1 VGARNQVAGDRENP
15 YPSVVDRTRTMSASP
30 NPRIQGEFVW
40 LDGRFV
46 DWSDATVPI
55 LTHTLHYGLGVF
67 EGIRCYRTSDER
79 SAVFRLGDHI
89 RRLFDS
95 AHINLLEIPFSREEI
110 ESACRETLRR
120 NRLDA
125 GYIRPLVFIGDG
137 EMGLNPGSNAIRV
150 AVIAWPWGKYLG
162 EEGIERGIRA
172 KVSTFAR
179 HYLNAKM
186 TKGKT
191 CGDYVNSILAKREA
205 LLDGYDEAIM
215 LDGDG
220 LVSEASGENIFLVR
234 DGVLCTP
241 PLHTVLDGV
250 TRATVIEI
258 ARDKGLRVVERS
270 ITRDDLYIAD
280 EIFLTG
286 TAAEVTPI
294 REVDHRTIGLGTRG
308 PVAKLLQTAFFD
320 VVAGR
325 ESKYERWLTYL

>member
-1 VGARNQVAGDRENP
+1 
-15 YPSVVDRTRTMSASP
+15 
-30 NPRIQGEFVW
+30 
-40 LDGRFV
+40 
-46 DWSDATVPI
+46 
-55 LTHTLHYGLGVF
+55 
-67 EGIRCYRTSDER
+67 
-79 SAVFRLGDHI
+79 
-89 RRLFDS
+89 
-95 AHINLLEIPFSREEI
+95 
-110 ESACRETLRR
+110 
-120 NRLDA
+120 
-125 GYIRPLVFIGDG
+125 
-137 EMGLNPGSNAIRV
+137 
-150 AVIAWPWGKYLG
+150 
-162 EEGIERGIRA
+162 
-172 KVSTFAR
+172 
-179 HYLNAKM
+179 
-186 TKGKT
+186 
-191 CGDYVNSILAKREA
+191 
-205 LLDGYDEAIM
+205 
-215 LDGDG
+215 
-220 LVSEASGENIFLVR
+220 VR